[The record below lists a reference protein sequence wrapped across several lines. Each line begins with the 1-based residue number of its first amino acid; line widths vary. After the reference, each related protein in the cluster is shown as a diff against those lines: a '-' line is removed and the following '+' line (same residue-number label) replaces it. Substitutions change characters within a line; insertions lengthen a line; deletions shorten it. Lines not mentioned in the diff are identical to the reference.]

1 MALQWGFQH
10 VNNLH
15 QNIKFT
21 MEEQSNEELAFL
33 DDLLKRNSA
42 KISELVYR
50 KPTHAGQYL
59 NYSSHHQTSCK
70 ESVLSSLFN
79 RAYLIITNKGH
90 LYKENVRIKQL
101 IKENGY

>member
-1 MALQWGFQH
+1 
-10 VNNLH
+10 
-15 QNIKFT
+15 

-70 ESVLSSLFN
+70 ESVLSLFN